1 MLKGEDGR
9 QTGEL
14 DAMLKWI
21 APNIKP
27 DVIHISTALLSGMA
41 KRLKRLFNVPVISF
55 FQDEDTWI
63 DAMDAN
69 SKEDAWDIIEKKAA
83 DIDAFVFPSEFYRK
97 KMTSRIGIPEHK
109 QHVVYNGLDPSLY
122 ERSKHPASGKFI
134 VGFLSR
140 ICRENGLEFLVD
152 AFIEMKKENMMDNVE
167 LAITGGHTGND
178 MLYMKLI
185 ARKIKNNKLESKIR
199 FIEKF
204 DLNSRRRFFNDI
216 DLLSVPGCGH
226 AFGLYQV
233 EAFFSGVPV
242 MQPDC
247 GAFREIIDLT
257 KAGFYYRCNDVKSFI
272 DKLQLV
278 INSDDIKSVDMDK
291 ALSSAKTFFDIDVI
305 ADKFT
310 SLYESLQSA
319 YNQQ

>member
-1 MLKGEDGR
+1 MNIVFIVPGTGGSFYCENCLRDLSLINSLKKKGHSVSVIPLYLPYDMNPLTEIPEDIRKRDIPVFYGAINLYLKHFYPMYEKFPRWMKKILDSNFFLKQAAGMSSSTDSSGLNDLTISMLKGEDGR

-152 AFIEMKKENMMDNVE
+152 AFIEM
-167 LAITGGHTGND
+167 
-178 MLYMKLI
+178 
-185 ARKIKNNKLESKIR
+185 
-199 FIEKF
+199 
-204 DLNSRRRFFNDI
+204 
-216 DLLSVPGCGH
+216 
-226 AFGLYQV
+226 
-233 EAFFSGVPV
+233 
-242 MQPDC
+242 
-247 GAFREIIDLT
+247 
-257 KAGFYYRCNDVKSFI
+257 
-272 DKLQLV
+272 
-278 INSDDIKSVDMDK
+278 
-291 ALSSAKTFFDIDVI
+291 
-305 ADKFT
+305 
-310 SLYESLQSA
+310 
-319 YNQQ
+319 